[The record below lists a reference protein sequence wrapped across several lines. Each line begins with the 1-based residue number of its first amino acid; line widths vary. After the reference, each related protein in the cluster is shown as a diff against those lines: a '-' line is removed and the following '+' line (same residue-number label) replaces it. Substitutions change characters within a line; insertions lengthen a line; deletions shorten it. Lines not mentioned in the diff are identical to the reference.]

1 MANSALFNN
10 ATFNTNT
17 LPEQAVVFDANG
29 IIRDGGLTNPGQLG
43 YTTAN
48 VIPYIENGLA
58 SYGYGNVV
66 FDVDAQFPNATFFW
80 GISVATTT
88 QNGTTVS
95 VDNGIR
101 GTTGNDVVYDVQGDN
116 IINTRAGDDLVITGM
131 GEDAIKTGSG
141 DDIVFSWL
149 GDDIVSLG
157 GGNDIAYLGGG
168 NDNAR
173 GGGGADIING
183 DDGDDC
189 IEGGGGADTLN
200 GDGGQD
206 TLLGGG
212 GHDRIHG
219 GVGNDVMTGGRGRDT
234 FVFIADDQED
244 IITDMESRDKIELD
258 TALGVST
265 FTDLAGIT
273 AQIGTTMVFRFLSG
287 DNLVIEDTTL
297 ADLSASN
304 FDFV

>member
-17 LPEQAVVFDANG
+17 LPEQAVVFDAGG

-58 SYGYGNVV
+58 SFGYGNVV
-66 FDVDAQFPNATFFW
+66 YDVDAQFPNATFFW
-80 GISVATTT
+80 GISVAVTD

-116 IINTRAGDDLVITGM
+116 IIDTRAGDDLVITGM
-131 GEDAIKTGSG
+131 GNDAIKTGSG
-141 DDIVFSWL
+141 NDIIFSWL

-173 GGGGADIING
+173 GGGGADIIYG

-189 IEGGGGADTLN
+189 IEGGGGADTLM
-200 GDGGQD
+200 GDDGQD
-206 TLLGGG
+206 TLFGGN
-212 GHDRIHG
+212 GHDRIDG
-219 GVGNDVMTGGRGRDT
+219 GVGNDVMAGDRGRDT
-234 FVFIADDQED
+234 FVFKAGYDED
-244 IITDMESRDKIELD
+244 IITDMESRDTIELD
-258 TALGVST
+258 TALGVSV
-265 FTDLAGIT
+265 FADLAGV
-273 AQIGTTMVFRFLSG
+273 AQQIGTTLVFRFLSG
-287 DNLVIEDTTL
+287 DDLVVENTTL